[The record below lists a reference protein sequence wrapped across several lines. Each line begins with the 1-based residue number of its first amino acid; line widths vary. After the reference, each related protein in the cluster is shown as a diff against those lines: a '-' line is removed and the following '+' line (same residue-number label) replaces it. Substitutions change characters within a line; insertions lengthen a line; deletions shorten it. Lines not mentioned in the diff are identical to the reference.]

1 MCGACWFIGVVTGSV
16 RVRWFDHGPGNRL
29 TDTGNATLLKA
40 LLQSRGPQCKQEDV
54 MWPLVT
60 PGSLQLAGLPQG
72 LAHSWD
78 AFLAYVSEASSAAGM
93 CTDGVHA
100 SVVLVGHEGA
110 GKTTLAARLA
120 TGVFRDDTT
129 PTVGLA
135 TCTWLA
141 SCSW

>member
-1 MCGACWFIGVVTGSV
+1 MVCCYGTANNMSDAGK
-16 RVRWFDHGPGNRL
+16 
-29 TDTGNATLLKA
+29 ATLLTA
-40 LLQSRGPQCKQEDV
+40 LLQSRGPQRKQRDV
-54 MWPLVT
+54 MWFLVT
-60 PGSLQLAGLPQG
+60 RTSLQLAGLPLS
-72 LAHSWD
+72 LADSWD

-141 SCSW
+141 SCSS

>member
-1 MCGACWFIGVVTGSV
+1 M
-16 RVRWFDHGPGNRL
+16 HGRATDNDL
-29 TDTGNATLLKA
+29 TDAGKATLLTA
-40 LLQSRGPQCKQEDV
+40 LMQPCGPQCKQHNV

-60 PGSLQLAGLPQG
+60 TTSLQLAMLPQG
-72 LAHSWD
+72 LADSWD

-120 TGVFRDDTT
+120 TGVFRDDAT

-135 TCTWLA
+135 TCEWLVG
-141 SCSW
+141 

>member
-1 MCGACWFIGVVTGSV
+1 MTDCGKA
-16 RVRWFDHGPGNRL
+16 
-29 TDTGNATLLKA
+29 ALLKA
-40 LLQSRGPQCKQEDV
+40 LLQPRGPQCKQEDV

-60 PGSLQLAGLPQG
+60 PGSLKLASLPQG
-72 LAHSWD
+72 LAASWD
-78 AFLAYVSEASSAAGM
+78 AFLAYVTEAFAAGM

-129 PTVGLA
+129 STVGLA
-135 TCTWLA
+135 TCKSLA
-141 SCSW
+141 DYGL

>member
-1 MCGACWFIGVVTGSV
+1 MSFVHVCADYG
-16 RVRWFDHGPGNRL
+16 L
-29 TDTGNATLLKA
+29 TDAGKATLLKA
-40 LLQSRGPQCKQEDV
+40 LLQSRGPQCKQWSV
-54 MWPLVT
+54 MWKLVT
-60 PGSLQLAGLPQG
+60 PGSLKLAGLPQG
-72 LAHSWD
+72 LANSWG
-78 AFLAYVSEASSAAGM
+78 AFLAYVTEASSAAGM

-129 PTVGLA
+129 PTIGLA

-141 SCSW
+141 SCSS